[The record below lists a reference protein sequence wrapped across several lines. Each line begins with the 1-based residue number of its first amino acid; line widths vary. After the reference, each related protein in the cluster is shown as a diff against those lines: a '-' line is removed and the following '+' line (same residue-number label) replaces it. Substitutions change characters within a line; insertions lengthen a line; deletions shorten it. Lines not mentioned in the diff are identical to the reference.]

1 MGLDSQGQAIRQKMN
16 RFVLSNLQD
25 FTAQTLNMERGNNY
39 QIKKS
44 VKRLDTHE
52 FKASKKEENEVKK
65 IVKNEKNKIVKKAK
79 NKPQT

>member
-1 MGLDSQGQAIRQKMN
+1 MMGLDSQGQAIRQKMN

-25 FTAQTLNMERGNNY
+25 FTAQTLDMKRGNNY

-52 FKASKKEENEVKK
+52 FKAE
-65 IVKNEKNKIVKKAK
+65 KKAENLQDNYTK
-79 NKPQT
+79 GKINIE